1 MPRPGAGPVLM
12 SRRTAG
18 ALPPLPPSSLH
29 PPCRSPAPL
38 PSFGRPSRGACRA
51 RARLPS
57 ASACALLGPPH
68 RDIRDQGRRLGPG
81 LAFPA
86 VGRGSGPWSGRD
98 PGPRQLS
105 PSSRSGHGEWAARP
119 EEELLHNT
127 LLHLRGGLLLL
138 RQRLRQAL
146 PGPGG
151 RQPRPAGSHL
161 PAGHRGARHHDPAR
175 RAGQGLLPGSG
186 LRRAGPERE
195 DHCVWGLLPLQPSPP
210 KAGVYSFG
218 LFTTSIFANAG
229 QVVTGNPTPHFLSVC
244 HPNYTALGCP
254 PPATDKP
261 GLDRYVTDQ
270 GACAAGNPALV
281 AAARRAFPCKDA
293 ALCAFAV
300 TYTAMYVTLVFR
312 VKGSRLV
319 KPSLCLA
326 LLCPAFLVGVVRV
339 AEYRNHWSDVLAGFL
354 TGAAIATFLVTC
366 VVNKFQSRVPLSQ
379 RTFRWEGLATVPAIE
394 NPLEKLNS
402 AQEPK
407 TTAPPLQPA
416 RLTPPKLQSC
426 TRRGHLIP
434 SCVSSR
440 APPMCSSPRVPRA
453 RVRSEPTL
461 PAMAPGPSQG
471 PPPSPGPSG
480 AGGGGG
486 GGGRGRKLLLPT
498 PLLRDLYTLSGLYP
512 SPFHRDSFSPY
523 LFASRDHLL

>member
-1 MPRPGAGPVLM
+1 MASGRPDLKRSFSIIPCFIFVESVLLGAVVLLAYRLEYTDTFPVHMQGFFCYDSTYAKPYPGPEASSRVPPALIYPLVTAGPAITILLGELARAFFP
-12 SRRTAG
+12 SPTSTLP
-18 ALPPLPPSSLH
+18 ALREKTIVCGDC
-29 PPCRSPAPL
+29 CRFSPAL
-38 PSFGRPSRGACRA
+38 
-51 RARLPS
+51 
-57 ASACALLGPPH
+57 
-68 RDIRDQGRRLGPG
+68 RRLVRF
-81 LAFPA
+81 L
-86 VGRGSGPWSGRD
+86 
-98 PGPRQLS
+98 
-105 PSSRSGHGEWAARP
+105 
-119 EEELLHNT
+119 
-127 LLHLRGGLLLL
+127 
-138 RQRLRQAL
+138 
-146 PGPGG
+146 
-151 RQPRPAGSHL
+151 
-161 PAGHRGARHHDPAR
+161 
-175 RAGQGLLPGSG
+175 
-186 LRRAGPERE
+186 
-195 DHCVWGLLPLQPSPP
+195 
-210 KAGVYSFG
+210 GVYSFG

-379 RTFRWEGLATVPAIE
+379 RAFRWEGLSPVPALE

-461 PAMAPGPSQG
+461 PAMVPGPSQG
-471 PPPSPGPSG
+471 PPPSPGPSV